1 MDSNYNWSVIAVSTN
16 TANVSCDT
24 IRDIVSEE
32 QNVNPK
38 RNVNCQVAHATS
50 GTRRLVD
57 NTYTYSATLAAARNS
72 SVLSSTIATLSAEQQ
87 AVVYAAMKDTLG
99 STFTASG
106 YTPATYTATQQTV
119 GWSKQPSVADTSSS
133 SVTIELTSDNLHG
146 EIACVVLNKQ
156 S

>member
-1 MDSNYNWSVIAVSTN
+1 MDSNYNWSVSATSTN
-16 TANVSCDT
+16 TANVSCDV
-24 IRDIVSEE
+24 IRDIVSAE
-32 QNVNPK
+32 QGVNPK
-38 RNVNCQVAHATS
+38 RNVNCQVGHQTS
-50 GTRRLVD
+50 GARRLQD

-72 SVLSSTIATLSAEQQ
+72 NVLTSTIATLSADKQ
-87 AVVYAAMKDTLG
+87 AVVYAGMVDTLG

-133 SVTIELTSDNLHG
+133 SVTIELTSDNLYG